1 MATNEKMRFLFV
13 NDVIK
18 ILGVSTSKAYQVMRE
33 INKELASAG
42 YVTIAGRVPY
52 KRFCEKFYCGEEEG
66 GSREKK
72 KAASR

>member
-1 MATNEKMRFLFV
+1 MDKKMRFLFV
-13 NDVIK
+13 GDVIQ

-33 INKELASAG
+33 INKELSAAG

-52 KRFCEKFYCGEEEG
+52 KRFCEKFYCGEEG

-72 KAASR
+72 QAASR